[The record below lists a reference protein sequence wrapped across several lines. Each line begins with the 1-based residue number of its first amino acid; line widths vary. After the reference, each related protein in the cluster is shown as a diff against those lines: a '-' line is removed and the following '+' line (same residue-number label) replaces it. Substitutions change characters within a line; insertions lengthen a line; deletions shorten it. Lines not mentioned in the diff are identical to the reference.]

1 MDLQYPKP
9 IYVPYV
15 YERTSRGE
23 RYFDLFSRLLV
34 DRIVLMGYAIDD
46 VVSNIVIGQLLF
58 LEAED
63 PDRDIHLY
71 INSPGGDVV
80 AGMAIY
86 DTMQYIKPAVSTIC
100 IGMAASMGALLL
112 AAGETGKRYALPH
125 SRVLI
130 HQPWGRFSG
139 QASDIDI
146 HAREILRQK
155 QQLNEILAHHT
166 GRELDQVEKDTD
178 RDYIMS
184 GEEAQGYGLV
194 DRVIENH
201 ESLKSSD
208 SED

>member
-1 MDLQYPKP
+1 MTGVQTCALP
-9 IYVPYV
+9 I
-15 YERTSRGE
+15 S
-23 RYFDLFSRLLV
+23 
-34 DRIVLMGYAIDD
+34 
-46 VVSNIVIGQLLF
+46 
-58 LEAED
+58 
-63 PDRDIHLY
+63 
-71 INSPGGDVV
+71 GGDVV

-112 AAGETGKRYALPH
+112 TAGEHGKRHSLPH

-155 QQLNEILAHHT
+155 QQLNEILAYHT
-166 GRELDQVEKDTD
+166 GQDLAQVEKDTD

-184 GEEAQGYGLV
+184 GAEAREYGII
-194 DRVIENH
+194 DSVIENH
-201 ESLKSSD
+201 ESLKSTDSD
-208 SED
+208 D